1 MACEIDGRV
10 VVLSIAVCMRLPG
23 SGKVKLTLLGA
34 NKRKVSSTQISPLF
48 ADKVDDRPVLT
59 DGPVKAIIC
68 LLVLI
73 EKSNAAFKG
82 LHLVLCNRIKASRG
96 IWDQCPGSRGWGRV
110 WREA

>member
-1 MACEIDGRV
+1 VACEIDGRV
-10 VVLSIAVCMRLPG
+10 VVLSIAVTVCLRLLG
-23 SGKVKLTLLGA
+23 SEMVKLTLLGA

-48 ADKVDDRPVLT
+48 ANKVDDHPVLT

-73 EKSNAAFKG
+73 EKSNAALKG

-96 IWDQCPGSRGWGRV
+96 IWDQCLGFRV
-110 WREA
+110 